1 MEKIMLRNIL
11 LSAITGFAI
20 LFISSSVG
28 AVEIEYWQYTYKTR
42 VEAIDKLIISFEAK
56 NPGIKVKHTNFPYAD
71 YRKKVARAVSA
82 GDGPDLVQLYYGWLN
97 DYRESG
103 LIKPLPKS
111 AFPHSKIENEF
122 FGMVKSMKADGEYWG
137 LPTAV
142 RSLALFYNKDLFA
155 EAGISGPPETLDDFI
170 DAAKKM
176 TKKDSSG
183 NYLQIGFAVDTD
195 GQDHHWWREVLT
207 RLYGGQP
214 YSNDGKKIAYN
225 SDAGIKALKFIT
237 DLEKTHKVSS
247 NGFMNRGQDAFK
259 AGRAGMEIDGS
270 FRISTFNKAKGLN
283 FGIAELPGY
292 RGKRYNFSS
301 YWVNGITR
309 KAKGEKYEAA
319 IKFLKHIT
327 SEDAMQLWLDTVGE
341 LPAKPRIALVEQNKQ
356 HPLYGPFIKGLSYAN
371 ATSFVSEKPQRQSL
385 IDAYD
390 MVILKGMSP
399 ADAISIVAKKEQ
411 GVLDEFYNN

>member
-1 MEKIMLRNIL
+1 MFKPNL
-11 LSAITGFAI
+11 LIITLGLTLIFS
-20 LFISSSVG
+20 ISHVG

-42 VEAIDKLIISFEAK
+42 VEAIDKLISSFEAE
-56 NPGIKVKHTNFPYAD
+56 NPSIRVKHTNFPYAD
-71 YRKKVARAVSA
+71 YRKKVAIAVSA
-82 GDGPDLVQLYYGWLN
+82 GDGPDIVQLYYGWLN

-103 LIKPLPKS
+103 LIQPLPKNE
-111 AFPHSKIENEF
+111 FPHSKIEDEF
-122 FGMVKSMKADGEYWG
+122 FGMVKSMKVNGDYWG

-142 RSLALFYNKDLFA
+142 RSLALFYNKDLFT
-155 EAGISGPPETLDDFI
+155 EAGISGPPETLADFV
-170 DAAKKM
+170 DAAKKI

-237 DLEKTHKVSS
+237 DLEKTHKVGS

-259 AGRAGMEIDGS
+259 AGKAGMEIDGS
-270 FRISTFNKAKGLN
+270 FRISTFNKAKDLN
-283 FGIAELPGY
+283 FGIAELPGHY
-292 RGKRYNFSS
+292 GKRYNFSS
-301 YWVNGITR
+301 YWVNGISS
-309 KAKGEKYEAA
+309 KAKGEKFEAA
-319 IKFLKHIT
+319 IKFLKHVT
-327 SEDAMQLWLDTVGE
+327 TEDAMQLWLDTVGE
-341 LPAKPRIALVEQNKQ
+341 LPAKPRIALVEKNKK
-356 HPLYGPFIKGLSYAN
+356 HPHYGAFIKGLSYAT

-390 MVILKGMSP
+390 MVVLNGVAPS
-399 ADAISIVAKKEQ
+399 DAIAKVAKKEQ
-411 GVLDEFYNN
+411 ELLDEFFGN

>member
-1 MEKIMLRNIL
+1 MFKPNL
-11 LSAITGFAI
+11 LIITLGLTLIFS
-20 LFISSSVG
+20 ISHVG

-42 VEAIDKLIISFEAK
+42 VEAIDKLISSFEAE
-56 NPGIKVKHTNFPYAD
+56 NPGIRVKHTNFPYAD
-71 YRKKVARAVSA
+71 YRKKVAIAVSA
-82 GDGPDLVQLYYGWLN
+82 GDGPDIVQLYYGWLN

-103 LIKPLPKS
+103 LIQPLPKNE
-111 AFPHSKIENEF
+111 FPHSKIEDEF
-122 FGMVKSMKADGEYWG
+122 FGMVKSMKVNGDYWG

-142 RSLALFYNKDLFA
+142 RSLALFYNKDLFT
-155 EAGISGPPETLDDFI
+155 EAGISGPPETLADFV

-237 DLEKTHKVSS
+237 DLEKTHKVGS

-259 AGRAGMEIDGS
+259 AGKAGMEIDGS
-270 FRISTFNKAKGLN
+270 FRISTFNKAKDLN
-283 FGIAELPGY
+283 FGIAELPGHY
-292 RGKRYNFSS
+292 GKRYNFSS
-301 YWVNGITR
+301 YWVNGISS
-309 KAKGEKYEAA
+309 KAKGEKFEAA
-319 IKFLKHIT
+319 IKFLKHVT
-327 SEDAMQLWLDTVGE
+327 TEDAMQLWLDTVGE
-341 LPAKPRIALVEQNKQ
+341 LPAKPRIALVEKNKK
-356 HPLYGPFIKGLSYAN
+356 HPHYGAFIKGLSYAT

-390 MVILKGMSP
+390 MVVLNGVAPS
-399 ADAISIVAKKEQ
+399 DAITKVAKKEQ
-411 GVLDEFYNN
+411 ELLDEFFEN